1 MAREERL
8 TDLVGRTETLIFY
21 ESPKRVSACLA
32 AMAKIFGPARQAVVA
47 REITKKFETL
57 YRGAL
62 ADLASDFEGETVKGE
77 LVILVQGASA
87 DAVPDQDEWQ
97 TILADR
103 LKELPLRTAVDEVTQ
118 GFGLKRKQVYQA
130 ALELKK

>member
-1 MAREERL
+1 MK
-8 TDLVGRTETLIFY
+8 
-21 ESPKRVSACLA
+21 SP
-32 AMAKIFGPARQAVVA
+32 
-47 REITKKFETL
+47 KKFETL